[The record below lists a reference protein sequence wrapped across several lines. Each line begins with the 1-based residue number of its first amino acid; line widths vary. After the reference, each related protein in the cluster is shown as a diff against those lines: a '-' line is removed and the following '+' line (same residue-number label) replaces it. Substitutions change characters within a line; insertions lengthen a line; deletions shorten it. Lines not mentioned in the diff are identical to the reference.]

1 MKKKLLII
9 LLVILTLLGT
19 VTVQA
24 ASPRAIQAM
33 PNITFNGTEAICSLT
48 ITAERV
54 TDRITATMELKQG
67 NRLIDSWTSSATM
80 FLYMEE
86 TATVEENKT
95 YTLVVTY
102 SVNGVTRPSISIDRT
117 ND

>member
-1 MKKKLLII
+1 MKKRLLII
-9 LLVILTLLGT
+9 LLVILTLFGT
-19 VTVQA
+19 VSVQA
-24 ASPRAIQAM
+24 ASPRVIQAV
-33 PNITFNGTEAICSLT
+33 PSITFNGTEATCSVM
-48 ITAERV
+48 IAGERA

-80 FLYMEE
+80 LLYMEE